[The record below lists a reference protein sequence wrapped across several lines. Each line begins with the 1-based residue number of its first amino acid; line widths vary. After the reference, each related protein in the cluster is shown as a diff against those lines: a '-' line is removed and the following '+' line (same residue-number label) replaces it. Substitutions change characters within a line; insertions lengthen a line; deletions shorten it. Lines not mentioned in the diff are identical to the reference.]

1 MIYRQITPRRVSAYA
16 KSREENRFT
25 VKVVS
30 NISRYF
36 GSIPT
41 NNHAQRDVRL
51 INTSHQKFH
60 LIPIALSVFHPPYS
74 FYLYVWYDSPDN
86 LFFNTYFFLGFFHPF
101 VITYLF
107 PPHTINTRWVLKYS
121 LNTFFALK
129 FTFCAHEYA
138 SLFMHIAIKHF
149 KILI

>member
-1 MIYRQITPRRVSAYA
+1 MSTYA

-60 LIPIALSVFHPPYS
+60 LIPIELSVFQPPYS
-74 FYLYVWYDSPDN
+74 FYLYLWYACMVCPESPDN
-86 LFFNTYFFLGFFHPF
+86 LFFNTYSFSCFFPSICNNIPVSSTHD
-101 VITYLF
+101 
-107 PPHTINTRWVLKYS
+107 
-121 LNTFFALK
+121 
-129 FTFCAHEYA
+129 
-138 SLFMHIAIKHF
+138 
-149 KILI
+149 